1 VAEINKKRTRKRQK
15 ISDKLSAEVQ
25 DKVIEHLA
33 SGFSSRV
40 ISAILKEEDQI
51 DISQRAICRYN
62 AGEWK
67 KRVQALREKMDE
79 KVADHALASK
89 KVRLNWLQK
98 AANECMEW
106 RLDKIHFDKDGN
118 ELARVH
124 KRQANVIP
132 AIIREAR
139 QEIEGESTSQNAGF
153 NLVIIRPPKEG
164 ENDPSDKN
172 GGRSK
177 SDKAV

>member
-1 VAEINKKRTRKRQK
+1 MAEINKKRARKSQK
-15 ISDKLSAEVQ
+15 ISDKLNAETQ
-25 DKVIEHLA
+25 DKIIEYLA

-40 ISAILKEEDQI
+40 IAAILKEEDQI
-51 DISQRAICRYN
+51 EISQRSICNYN

-89 KVRLNWLQK
+89 KVRLNWLQR

-118 ELARVH
+118 ELARVQ

-139 QEIEGESTSQNAGF
+139 QEIEGESNSQNAGF

-164 ENDPSDKN
+164 EDDPSNKD

-177 SDKAV
+177 GVKAV